1 MELETL
7 HDKIE
12 QTVRSGREKMYFA
25 LAGTENLRCWL
36 NVYMPGSGTAGLHY
50 HNSDETF
57 TVIEG
62 SGHIVHRDG
71 GRTAIEKGSVV
82 LIPAKS
88 YYDIK
93 NTGASVLALLG
104 NRAEAFG
111 GETIYLDDE
120 LNEKMKGRKQ
130 FEGV

>member
-1 MELETL
+1 MELATFS
-7 HDKIE
+7 DKIQE
-12 QTVRSGREKMYFA
+12 TVNSGNEKMYFD
-25 LAGTENLRCWL
+25 LVGTPHMRCWL

-62 SGHIVHRDG
+62 RGEIVRRDG
-71 GRTAIEKGSVV
+71 SRTAIAKGSVV
-82 LIPAKS
+82 LIPAKF

-93 NTGASVLALLG
+93 NTGDSVLALLG

-111 GETIYLDDE
+111 GPTIYLDPE
-120 LNEKMKGRKQ
+120 LNDKMKGNKQ
-130 FEGV
+130 FEKI